1 MSKELVV
8 IETMVNAPVEIVWE
22 KWNAPAHITEWYTAT
37 PGWHTPQASADF
49 TEGGSFN
56 YRMEAKDGSFG
67 FDFNGTFD
75 EIVENEF
82 IAYTLADGSE
92 VKITFSSL
100 GPNTHIEQEF
110 EAEGE
115 NPVEMQKAG
124 WQAILDN
131 FKSYIEGS
139 DEEE

>member
-1 MSKELVV
+1 MHPLKSFGKNGMHLYILQNGILQLRNGTLHKLVL
-8 IETMVNAPVEIVWE
+8 I
-22 KWNAPAHITEWYTAT
+22 
-37 PGWHTPQASADF
+37 SR
-49 TEGGSFN
+49 EGGSFN
-56 YRMEAKDGSFG
+56 YSMEAKDGSFG

-75 EIVENEF
+75 EIVENQF
-82 IAYTLADGSE
+82 IAYTLADGRE